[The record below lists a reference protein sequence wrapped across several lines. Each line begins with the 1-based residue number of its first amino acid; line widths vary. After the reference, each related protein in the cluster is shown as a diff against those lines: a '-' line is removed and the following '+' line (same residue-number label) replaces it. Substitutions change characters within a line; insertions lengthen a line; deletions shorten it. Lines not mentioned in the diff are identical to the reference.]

1 MKKRFVILCV
11 MALAV
16 STLGACSFGTMDT
29 ANTEKTEILGESE
42 DSADPEEELTLAA
55 DASEGNITQ
64 LELDVPVEIDGQEF
78 MITTEQAYPDDNE
91 ILAVNATYGDQT
103 LKLDESLGVIGI
115 YEVIQEDGTYVMTE
129 TYTYSDYSI
138 VYLVKLDE
146 SGITQTDTID
156 GSFGEM
162 PENPSDGFAITS
174 KVDVLGTYGGTRTY
188 IITNGRF
195 APENTLYEFLGTQD
209 GYRSTLTVKGTISC
223 RIEGGSTELQKGDV
237 IIPTG
242 YSVED
247 GTFCFEMEDGTPGNL
262 LVDLDEEGI
271 YAHTVGGVDE
281 NELFESLPY
290 AG

>member
-11 MALAV
+11 MALTV
-16 STLGACSFGTMDT
+16 STLGACSFGTADT
-29 ANTEKTEILGESE
+29 TNTETLGESE
-42 DSADPEEELTLAA
+42 DSVDPEEELNPAA
-55 DASEGNITQ
+55 DVSEGNITQ
-64 LELDVPVEIDGQEF
+64 LALDVPVEIDGQEF
-78 MITTEQAYPDDNE
+78 MITTEQAYPEDDE

-115 YEVIQEDGTYVMTE
+115 YEVVQEDGTYVMTE

-138 VYLVKLDE
+138 IYLVKLGE
-146 SGITQTDTID
+146 SGITQTDTRD

-188 IITNGRF
+188 TISDGRF
-195 APENTLYEFLGTQD
+195 TPENTLYEFLGAQD
-209 GYRSTLTVKGTISC
+209 GYRPTLTVKGTISC
-223 RIEGGSTELQKGDV
+223 RIEGGNTELKSGDV
-237 IIPTG
+237 ITPTG
-242 YSVED
+242 YSAED
-247 GTFCFEMEDGTPGNL
+247 GTFCFEMEDGTPGTF
-262 LVDLDEEGI
+262 LVDLDEEGN
-271 YAHTVGGVDE
+271 YAYTVGGVDE